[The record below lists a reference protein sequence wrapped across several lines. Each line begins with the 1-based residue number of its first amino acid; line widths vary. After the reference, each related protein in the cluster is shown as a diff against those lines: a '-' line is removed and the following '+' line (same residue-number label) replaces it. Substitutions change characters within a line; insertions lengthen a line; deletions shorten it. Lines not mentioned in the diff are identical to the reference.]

1 MDPMGYIFTLLS
13 TLSRTTIHPKDMLA
27 GISMHEYHH
36 LSTDDFLPLASYEL
50 KVPLLGKLQDDF
62 KEQGVT
68 IHLSKD

>member
-1 MDPMGYIFTLLS
+1 
-13 TLSRTTIHPKDMLA
+13 MLA

-68 IHLSKD
+68 NHLTKD